1 MADRADLN
9 KFLEDLME
17 NENVYFNPPESI
29 KLEYPAIVYKLDNY
43 DVKHANNKV
52 YIAKPGYEVTLIDKD
67 PDSIY
72 FDKLLLSI
80 SNIIFLRQYTSDG
93 LHHWVFRLYQD

>member
-1 MADRADLN
+1 MASRADLN

-29 KLEYPAIVYKLDNY
+29 KLEYPGIRYTLENFDMKYADNEM
-43 DVKHANNKV
+43 
-52 YIAKPGYEVTLIDKD
+52 YILKPRYQLTLIDED

-72 FDKLLLSI
+72 VYKLLSNPYI
-80 SNIIFLRQYTSDG
+80 SFVRHYTSDG